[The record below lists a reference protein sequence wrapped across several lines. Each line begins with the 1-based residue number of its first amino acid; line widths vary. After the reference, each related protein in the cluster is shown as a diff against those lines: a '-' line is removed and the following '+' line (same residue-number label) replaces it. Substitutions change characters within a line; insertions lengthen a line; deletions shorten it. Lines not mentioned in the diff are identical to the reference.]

1 MAARQAQLGG
11 RLRRLR
17 QEQKLSQIQMAERLG
32 ISASYLNLI
41 EHNQRALTVPVLL
54 RLAQRF
60 DVDLQSFTAE
70 EDARLLSELMEIFA
84 DPLFDSH
91 DLKASELK
99 DLIEESPNLSRAL
112 LTLYQAYRSA
122 GISSEPREEDD
133 RPLPL
138 GMPTEEVGDFIQS
151 RGNYFPDLESA
162 AEELW
167 RDGAI
172 AAGALG
178 NGGLWSA
185 LVTVL
190 ATRHAVDVEIVPA
203 SHDDGVLRHYDP
215 ITRRLSLS
223 EILPLPSRHFHLAHQ
238 IALLGHRPLLL
249 KLAAAG
255 KFTTGEADQ
264 LAVVALA
271 NYFAGAVLMPYR
283 PFLDAATSCRY
294 DLDIL
299 MRRFGV
305 SFEQVCHR
313 LTALRRPGANG
324 IPFHFLRVDRAGNVT
339 KRFSASSLTIA
350 RFGGV
355 CPRWNVF
362 DAFETPGTMRTQ
374 ISQMPDGV
382 GYFALART
390 VEAHD
395 RSALTGHN
403 SRRLG
408 RHAISIGC
416 PLAHARELV
425 YADGAD
431 LRDEAAV
438 PVGVNCRVCERANCA
453 DRLHPSPQ
461 QRLVV
466 DDNRRLLSLY
476 TASR

>member
-1 MAARQAQLGG
+1 
-11 RLRRLR
+11 
-17 QEQKLSQIQMAERLG
+17 MAERLG

-91 DLKASELK
+91 DLKTSELK

-112 LTLYQAYRSA
+112 LTLYQAYRSS
-122 GISSEPREEDD
+122 GVSVEPREEDD
-133 RPLPL
+133 RPVPL
-138 GMPTEEVGDFIQS
+138 GMPTEEVGDFIQA
-151 RGNYFPDLESA
+151 RGNYFPDLEAA

-167 RDGAI
+167 RDGPIGTA
-172 AAGALG
+172 ALG
-178 NGGLWSA
+178 NGGLWPA
-185 LVTVL
+185 LVNVL
-190 ATRHAVDVEIVPA
+190 ATRHAVDVEIVAA
-203 SHDDGVLRHYDP
+203 SSSEAMLRSYDP

-223 EILPLPSRHFHLAHQ
+223 EILPPASRHFQLAHQ

-264 LAVVALA
+264 LAIIALA

-283 PFLDAATSCRY
+283 AFLDAATSCRY
-294 DLDIL
+294 DLDVL
-299 MRRFGV
+299 ALRFGV

-313 LTALRRPGANG
+313 LTTLRRPGANG
-324 IPFHFLRVDRAGNVT
+324 IPFHFLRIDRAGNLT
-339 KRFSASSLTIA
+339 KRFSPSSLTIA
-350 RFGGV
+350 RFGGL

-362 DAFETPGTMRTQ
+362 DAFETPGVTRTQ
-374 ISQMPDGV
+374 VSMMPDGT
-382 GYFALART
+382 GYFSLARS

-395 RSALTGHN
+395 RSALTGN
-403 SRRLG
+403 NARRLG
-408 RHAISIGC
+408 RHVISIGC
-416 PLAHARELV
+416 PLAHARELI
-425 YADGAD
+425 YADGVD
-431 LRDEAAV
+431 FREEAAV
-438 PVGVNCRVCERANCA
+438 PIGVNCRVCDRANCA

-476 TASR
+476 TAAR